1 MTSKKSS
8 IFVALI
14 LVGQSAAFAIPD
26 LTHLFRRAPFNVG
39 RYASLGESFASGP
52 SAGDTYDQVTK
63 CRRYTEA
70 QGPQVAADG
79 RIQGPKPISF
89 DFIACS
95 GSKLKNIYEDSPN
108 GGNRPEDKPKI
119 SQAGALKDKN
129 PDLVTMS
136 IGGNDVGF
144 VDLMDR
150 VGLPKTKSLIGDVE
164 LTTAVH
170 LSIQGLVRL

>member
-1 MTSKKSS
+1 MACKKSS
-8 IFVALI
+8 LLVVLI
-14 LVGQSAAFAIPD
+14 LVGQSAAFAVPD
-26 LTHLFRRAPFNVG
+26 LSRLFRRTPFNVG

-52 SAGDTYDQVTK
+52 SAGDSYDKVTK
-63 CRRYTEA
+63 CRRYKQA
-70 QGPQVAADG
+70 QGPQVASDD
-79 RIQGPKPISF
+79 RIQGPKPINF

-108 GGNRPEDKPKI
+108 GGNGPDAKPKI
-119 SQAGALKDKN
+119 SQAGALKDTN

-150 VGLPKTKSLIGDVE
+150 VSRNPRRIHRWSTWS
-164 LTTAVH
+164 
-170 LSIQGLVRL
+170 SQR

>member
-1 MTSKKSS
+1 MASKKISLL
-8 IFVALI
+8 VALT
-14 LVGQSAAFAIPD
+14 LVAQSAAFAIPD
-26 LTHLFRRAPFNVG
+26 LSHLFRRATFNVG

-52 SAGDTYDQVTK
+52 SAGDSYDKVTK
-63 CRRYTEA
+63 CRRYNKA
-70 QGPQVAADG
+70 QGPQVAADD

-95 GSKLKNIYEDSPN
+95 GSKLRNIYEDTPN
-108 GGNRPEDKPKI
+108 RGDGPEAKPKI
-119 SQAGALKDKN
+119 SQAGALKDTS

-150 VGLPKTKSLIGDVE
+150 VSSSPRQI
-164 LTTAVH
+164 H
-170 LSIQGLVRL
+170 